1 MIQVSN
7 FPNAYKE
14 TYTILKLVDEKDLE
28 LIPEDFMDMI
38 KRNMNTEY
46 EFDYD
51 PNLKLDEQ
59 GVLKETKAILS
70 YIYLHY
76 WATEEQEKS
85 IKEKFRQDLYEE
97 EERKKEQYNVDNIFS
112 HSEDTEA
119 ENTEENTEE
128 DKEENFE
135 ENITDNIEENQE
147 KTEEVPQNEQL
158 VEKKEESIFKRIIN
172 KIKSWFK

>member
-14 TYTILKLVDEKDLE
+14 AYTILKLVDEKDLE
-28 LIPEDFMDMI
+28 LIPEDFMNMI
-38 KRNMNTEY
+38 KRNMNTEH
-46 EFDYD
+46 EFYYD

-59 GVLKETKAILS
+59 GVLKETKSILS

-112 HSEDTEA
+112 HREDA
-119 ENTEENTEE
+119 KEENTVESIEE
-128 DKEENFE
+128 DKT
-135 ENITDNIEENQE
+135 ENITDNIEE
-147 KTEEVPQNEQL
+147 KIEEVPQNEQL
-158 VEKKEESIFKRIIN
+158 IEKKEENIFKKIIN